1 MGCYSVLGIDV
12 STLIQDDYSK
22 YPNFKIELDKRN
34 LCIVNGKIVVND
46 LQKSQESDDKSSQE
60 QETSVPTDSDN
71 FWICKVDSNIQK
83 EQDVSESNEY
93 DQSNIPELSADS
105 STSILDINTVDTV
118 NENIATEIS
127 FKSNLPEVEQVCK
140 VNDII
145 VTDTECAKD
154 ESKVLS
160 PQKNLKVLFNI
171 MKEGLILLLNLLQLR
186 IDQRL
191 RQYLLN
197 KNSLLKL

>member
-71 FWICKVDSNIQK
+71 SLDLQVDSNIQK

-127 FKSNLPEVEQVCK
+127 FKSNLPEVEQV
-140 VNDII
+140 
-145 VTDTECAKD
+145 
-154 ESKVLS
+154 
-160 PQKNLKVLFNI
+160 
-171 MKEGLILLLNLLQLR
+171 LQ
-186 IDQRL
+186 
-191 RQYLLN
+191 
-197 KNSLLKL
+197 S

>member
-34 LCIVNGKIVVND
+34 PCIVNGKIVVNH
-46 LQKSQESDDKSSQE
+46 LQKSQNQTTNHPKNKKLVYQLTLIILLDLQ
-60 QETSVPTDSDN
+60 
-71 FWICKVDSNIQK
+71 VDSNIQK

-127 FKSNLPEVEQVCK
+127 SKSNLPEVEQFCK

-154 ESKVLS
+154 ESKVQPTEEFES
-160 PQKNLKVLFNI
+160 VIQHN
-171 MKEGLILLLNLLQLR
+171 EGGLGS
-186 IDQRL
+186 
-191 RQYLLN
+191 YC
-197 KNSLLKL
+197 